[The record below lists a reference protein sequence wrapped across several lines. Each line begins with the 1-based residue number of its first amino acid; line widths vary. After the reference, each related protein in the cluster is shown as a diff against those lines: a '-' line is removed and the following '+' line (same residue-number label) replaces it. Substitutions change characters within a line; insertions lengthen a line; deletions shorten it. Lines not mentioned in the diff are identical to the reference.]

1 MDSDELIRRIRQ
13 STPQQ
18 PETDWAGRRNPLSGQ
33 IENALT
39 KSREASLGLSNRQR
53 RRLERQQGG
62 GSPERR

>member
-13 STPQQ
+13 GVPQQ
-18 PETDWAGRRNPLSGQ
+18 PETDWAGRKNPLPGQ
-33 IENALT
+33 VENAII

-62 GSPERR
+62 NPERR